1 MADTSIFSR
10 LRRLFS
16 TQAVVRNI
24 GGKKL
29 KVSDTSK
36 TQAHGSRNLIDRY
49 NRVYNAGQ
57 YGYSAQSNY
66 DMYSSFQQARIQLFR
81 DYDLMDAD
89 PIIASVLDIYADEST
104 VKNEYG

>member
-1 MADTSIFSR
+1 MADTSVFQR
-10 LRRLFS
+10 LKRLFS

-29 KVSDTSK
+29 KVSDTSQRQSFG
-36 TQAHGSRNLIDRY
+36 TRSVIDRY
-49 NRVYNAGQ
+49 RRVYSAGQ

-66 DMYSSFQQARIQLFR
+66 DTYSSFQQARLQLFR
-81 DYDLMDAD
+81 DYDLMDHD

-104 VKNEYG
+104 VKNEE